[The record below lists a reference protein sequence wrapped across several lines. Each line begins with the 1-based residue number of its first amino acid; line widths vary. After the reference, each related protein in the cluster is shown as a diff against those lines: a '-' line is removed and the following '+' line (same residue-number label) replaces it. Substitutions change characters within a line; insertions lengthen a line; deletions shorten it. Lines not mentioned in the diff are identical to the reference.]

1 MDTTELCNLICAVG
15 MVKMT
20 ESELEISF
28 MTDRNDIICS
38 HLPLTNEIFKNNL
51 VLLISLLIPFCPI
64 LSNSFAI

>member
-1 MDTTELCNLICAVG
+1 MDTNELYNLIYEVG
-15 MVKMT
+15 IVMT
-20 ESELEISF
+20 ESEREISF

-38 HLPLTNEIFKNNL
+38 NLQLTNEIFKNNL

>member
-1 MDTTELCNLICAVG
+1 MDTTELCNLIYEVG
-15 MVKMT
+15 MVMT

-38 HLPLTNEIFKNNL
+38 QLPLTNEIFKNNL